1 MQRSCTKG
9 SVSTPKRTRS
19 ISAPTPSMPTSMT
32 VLAWHE
38 RQCTTRSSKISA
50 LVYLLYIVTIMT
62 FQNAYSLRLGDAQE
76 GKRGGAA
83 PLVLI
88 CVLERVLIDAARP
101 VACGPCRL
109 CNSRQ
114 NAADRQKCARPRA
127 LSNRTRCRPPIGRLR
142 SSRMGFVRRPS
153 NQTTGR
159 GSYRTL
165 RVTRRHRPQ
174 PAADGGAT
182 GPGGPRSRGAVH
194 VAAVGDAR
202 LRPLPGTTKNST
214 LSHPVPLLLHIST
227 STFYTP
233 TRTHPHQTDTSA
245 PWDKNASKRFHP
257 LQAQILKR
265 PIYTDLSST
274 CTRALTFQNF
284 SPRACRSHT
293 CSLTVL
299 TSSTRTR
306 QISAVF
312 LTC

>member
-214 LSHPVPLLLHIST
+214 LSHRPPTIAHKHIHVLH
-227 STFYTP
+227 
-233 TRTHPHQTDTSA
+233 THPHTPTS
-245 PWDKNASKRFHP
+245 DRHE
-257 LQAQILKR
+257 
-265 PIYTDLSST
+265 
-274 CTRALTFQNF
+274 RALGQERVETLPPAPGTN
-284 SPRACRSHT
+284 SEKAH
-293 CSLTVL
+293 LH
-299 TSSTRTR
+299 
-306 QISAVF
+306 
-312 LTC
+312 